1 MRVEERRL
9 FVNQQH
15 ERISE
20 KREQEYKLES
30 VSRTMPESKALRAH
44 VYLKVMIE
52 MYQEHR

>member
-44 VYLKVMIE
+44 AYLEAIIG
-52 MYQEHR
+52 MY